1 MNKFKKLVA
10 VLVSV
15 VMACVFATGVFA
27 TDYVENLSAARAEV
41 NGYLTSA
48 GVYGMDGV
56 VNSLNETQLRA
67 LRDNSVALRNALT
80 QAKNALNGAK
90 TEADVRTAVSTALS
104 QVGGIFRDAGISLNI
119 DVVAS
124 GSEVAVVPTASA
136 NGVSGTTQWK
146 LATDGS
152 VASASNPLTASSSA
166 VIKATGDNSA
176 MVIATIVL
184 SVVGILGLAVRKESA
199 LALSANAASDA
210 LVLIGGRAALR

>member
-90 TEADVRTAVSTALS
+90 TETDVRTAVSTALS
-104 QVGGIFRDAGISLNI
+104 QVGGIFRDAGSSLNI

-146 LATDGS
+146 FATDGS

-199 LALSANAASDA
+199 LAL
-210 LVLIGGRAALR
+210 

>member
-104 QVGGIFRDAGISLNI
+104 QVGGIFSDAGISLNI

-146 LATDGS
+146 YATDGS

-184 SVVGILGLAVRKESA
+184 SVVGVLGLAVRKESA
-199 LALSANAASDA
+199 LAL
-210 LVLIGGRAALR
+210 

>member
-67 LRDNSVALRNALT
+67 LRDKSVALRNALT

-104 QVGGIFRDAGISLNI
+104 QVGGIFSDAGISLNI

-146 LATDGS
+146 FATDGS

-184 SVVGILGLAVRKESA
+184 SVVGVLGLAVRKESA
-199 LALSANAASDA
+199 LAL
-210 LVLIGGRAALR
+210 

>member
-1 MNKFKKLVA
+1 MCSLPI
-10 VLVSV
+10 
-15 VMACVFATGVFA
+15 T
-27 TDYVENLSAARAEV
+27 LSAARAEV

-56 VNSLNETQLRA
+56 VNSLNETQLRV
-67 LRDNSVALRNALT
+67 LRDNSVSLRNALT

-104 QVGGIFRDAGISLNI
+104 QVGGIFSDAGISLNI

-199 LALSANAASDA
+199 LAL
-210 LVLIGGRAALR
+210 

>member
-90 TEADVRTAVSTALS
+90 TEADVRTAVSAALS
-104 QVGGIFRDAGISLNI
+104 QVGGIFSDAGISLNI

-199 LALSANAASDA
+199 LAL
-210 LVLIGGRAALR
+210 

>member
-67 LRDNSVALRNALT
+67 LRDNSVALRNALA

-90 TEADVRTAVSTALS
+90 TEVDVRTAVSTALS
-104 QVGGIFRDAGISLNI
+104 QVGGIFSDAGISLNI

-146 LATDGS
+146 FATDGS

-184 SVVGILGLAVRKESA
+184 SVVGVLGLAVRKESA
-199 LALSANAASDA
+199 LAL
-210 LVLIGGRAALR
+210 

>member
-27 TDYVENLSAARAEV
+27 TDYVDNLSAARAEV

-56 VNSLNETQLRA
+56 VNSLNETQLRV

-104 QVGGIFRDAGISLNI
+104 QVGGIFSDAGISLNI

-124 GSEVAVVPTASA
+124 GSEVAVVPFCLLL
-136 NGVSGTTQWK
+136 VSW
-146 LATDGS
+146 
-152 VASASNPLTASSSA
+152 VW
-166 VIKATGDNSA
+166 
-176 MVIATIVL
+176 L
-184 SVVGILGLAVRKESA
+184 SVRRVRWLCKPIQHPMS
-199 LALSANAASDA
+199 LS
-210 LVLIGGRAALR
+210 

>member
-90 TEADVRTAVSTALS
+90 TEADVRTAVSSALS
-104 QVGGIFRDAGISLNI
+104 QVGGIFSDAGISLNI

-184 SVVGILGLAVRKESA
+184 SVVGVLGLAVRKESA
-199 LALSANAASDA
+199 LAL
-210 LVLIGGRAALR
+210 

>member
-90 TEADVRTAVSTALS
+90 TEADVRTAVSAALS
-104 QVGGIFRDAGISLNI
+104 QVGGIFSDAGISLNI
-119 DVVAS
+119 DAVAS

-146 LATDGS
+146 FATDGS

-199 LALSANAASDA
+199 LAL
-210 LVLIGGRAALR
+210 

>member
-27 TDYVENLSAARAEV
+27 TDYVESLSAARAEV

-104 QVGGIFRDAGISLNI
+104 QVGGIFSDAGISLNI

-146 LATDGS
+146 FATDGS

-184 SVVGILGLAVRKESA
+184 SVVGVLGLAVRKESA
-199 LALSANAASDA
+199 LAL
-210 LVLIGGRAALR
+210 

>member
-90 TEADVRTAVSTALS
+90 TEADARTAVSTALS
-104 QVGGIFRDAGISLNI
+104 QVGGIFSDAGISLNI

-146 LATDGS
+146 FATDGS

-176 MVIATIVL
+176 VVFAVAALAVAGVL
-184 SVVGILGLAVRKESA
+184 GMAVRKERA
-199 LALSANAASDA
+199 L
-210 LVLIGGRAALR
+210 

>member
-56 VNSLNETQLRA
+56 VNSLNETQLRV

-104 QVGGIFRDAGISLNI
+104 QVGGIFSDAGISLNI

-146 LATDGS
+146 FATDGS

-184 SVVGILGLAVRKESA
+184 SVVGVLGLAVRKENA
-199 LALSANAASDA
+199 LAL
-210 LVLIGGRAALR
+210 

>member
-56 VNSLNETQLRA
+56 VNSLNETQLRV

-146 LATDGS
+146 FATDGS

-199 LALSANAASDA
+199 MAL
-210 LVLIGGRAALR
+210 

>member
-56 VNSLNETQLRA
+56 VNSLNETQLRV

-104 QVGGIFRDAGISLNI
+104 QVGGIFSDAGISLNI

-136 NGVSGTTQWK
+136 NGVSGTAQWK

-199 LALSANAASDA
+199 LAL
-210 LVLIGGRAALR
+210 

>member
-56 VNSLNETQLRA
+56 VNSLNEAQLRA

-80 QAKNALNGAK
+80 QAKNALNSAK

-104 QVGGIFRDAGISLNI
+104 QVGGIFSDAGISLNI

-176 MVIATIVL
+176 MVIASHR
-184 SVVGILGLAVRKESA
+184 SVCCWCPGSGCP
-199 LALSANAASDA
+199 
-210 LVLIGGRAALR
+210 

>member
-90 TEADVRTAVSTALS
+90 TETDVRTAVSTALS
-104 QVGGIFRDAGISLNI
+104 QVGGIFRDAGISLNV

-146 LATDGS
+146 FATDGS

-199 LALSANAASDA
+199 LAL
-210 LVLIGGRAALR
+210 

>member
-1 MNKFKKLVA
+1 MNKFKKLFA

-41 NGYLTSA
+41 NSFLTSS

-67 LRDNSVALRNALT
+67 LRDNSAALRSSLT
-80 QAKNALNGAK
+80 QAKNALSGAK
-90 TEADVRTAVSTALS
+90 TEADVRGAVSTALS

-124 GSEVAVVPTASA
+124 GSEVKVVPTASA
-136 NGVSGTTQWK
+136 NGVSGTAQWT

-184 SVVGILGLAVRKESA
+184 SVVGVLGLAVRKESA
-199 LALSANAASDA
+199 LAL
-210 LVLIGGRAALR
+210 

>member
-104 QVGGIFRDAGISLNI
+104 QVGGIFSDAGISLNI

-146 LATDGS
+146 FATDGS

-184 SVVGILGLAVRKESA
+184 SVVGVLGLAVRKESA
-199 LALSANAASDA
+199 LAM
-210 LVLIGGRAALR
+210 

>member
-104 QVGGIFRDAGISLNI
+104 QVGGIFSDAGISLNI
-119 DVVAS
+119 DVVVS

-146 LATDGS
+146 FATDGS

-199 LALSANAASDA
+199 LAL
-210 LVLIGGRAALR
+210 

>member
-56 VNSLNETQLRA
+56 VNSLNETQLRV

-90 TEADVRTAVSTALS
+90 PEADVRTAVSTALS
-104 QVGGIFRDAGISLNI
+104 QVGGIFSDAGISLNI

-146 LATDGS
+146 FATDGS

-199 LALSANAASDA
+199 LAL
-210 LVLIGGRAALR
+210 

>member
-104 QVGGIFRDAGISLNI
+104 QVGGIFSDAGISLNI

-146 LATDGS
+146 FATDGS

-176 MVIATIVL
+176 VVFAVAALAVAGVL
-184 SVVGILGLAVRKESA
+184 GMAVRKERA
-199 LALSANAASDA
+199 L
-210 LVLIGGRAALR
+210 

>member
-56 VNSLNETQLRA
+56 VNSLKETQLRV

-104 QVGGIFRDAGISLNI
+104 QVGGIFSDAGISLNI

-184 SVVGILGLAVRKESA
+184 SVVGVLGLAVRKENA
-199 LALSANAASDA
+199 LAL
-210 LVLIGGRAALR
+210 

>member
-56 VNSLNETQLRA
+56 VNSLNETQLRV

-104 QVGGIFRDAGISLNI
+104 QVGGIFSDAGISLNI

-199 LALSANAASDA
+199 LAL
-210 LVLIGGRAALR
+210 

>member
-67 LRDNSVALRNALT
+67 LRDKSVALRNALT

-146 LATDGS
+146 FATDGS

-199 LALSANAASDA
+199 LAL
-210 LVLIGGRAALR
+210 

>member
-67 LRDNSVALRNALT
+67 LRDNSVALRNALA

-104 QVGGIFRDAGISLNI
+104 QVGGIFSDAGISLNI

-184 SVVGILGLAVRKESA
+184 SVVGVLGLAVRKESA
-199 LALSANAASDA
+199 LAL
-210 LVLIGGRAALR
+210 

>member
-67 LRDNSVALRNALT
+67 LRDNSVALCNALT

-104 QVGGIFRDAGISLNI
+104 QVGGIFSDAGISLNI

-146 LATDGS
+146 FATDGS

-184 SVVGILGLAVRKESA
+184 SVVGVLGLAVRKESA
-199 LALSANAASDA
+199 LAL
-210 LVLIGGRAALR
+210 

>member
-15 VMACVFATGVFA
+15 VMACVFATGLFA

-56 VNSLNETQLRA
+56 VNSLNETQLRV

-104 QVGGIFRDAGISLNI
+104 QVGGIFSDAGISLNI

-184 SVVGILGLAVRKESA
+184 SVVGVLGLAVRKESA
-199 LALSANAASDA
+199 LAL
-210 LVLIGGRAALR
+210 

>member
-104 QVGGIFRDAGISLNI
+104 QVGGIFSDAGNSLNI

-136 NGVSGTTQWK
+136 NGVSGTAQWK

-184 SVVGILGLAVRKESA
+184 SVVGVLGLAVRKESA
-199 LALSANAASDA
+199 LAL
-210 LVLIGGRAALR
+210 

>member
-27 TDYVENLSAARAEV
+27 TDYGENLRAARAEV

-199 LALSANAASDA
+199 LAL
-210 LVLIGGRAALR
+210 

>member
-67 LRDNSVALRNALT
+67 LRDNSVTLRNALT

-104 QVGGIFRDAGISLNI
+104 QVGGIFSDAGISLNI

-146 LATDGS
+146 FATDGS

-184 SVVGILGLAVRKESA
+184 SVVGVLGLAVRKESA
-199 LALSANAASDA
+199 LAL
-210 LVLIGGRAALR
+210 

>member
-27 TDYVENLSAARAEV
+27 TDYVDDLSAARAEV

-56 VNSLNETQLRA
+56 VNSLNESQLRA

-90 TEADVRTAVSTALS
+90 SEADVRTAVSTALS

-119 DVVAS
+119 DVVVS

-136 NGVSGTTQWK
+136 NGVSGTAQWK
-146 LATDGS
+146 YATDGS

-184 SVVGILGLAVRKESA
+184 SVVGVLGLAVRKESA
-199 LALSANAASDA
+199 LAL
-210 LVLIGGRAALR
+210 

>member
-67 LRDNSVALRNALT
+67 LRDNSVALRNALA

-104 QVGGIFRDAGISLNI
+104 QVGGIFSDAGISLNI

-146 LATDGS
+146 FATDGS

-184 SVVGILGLAVRKESA
+184 SVVGVLGLAVRKESA
-199 LALSANAASDA
+199 LAL
-210 LVLIGGRAALR
+210 

>member
-10 VLVSV
+10 VLVCV

-27 TDYVENLSAARAEV
+27 TDYVDNLSAARAEV

-56 VNSLNETQLRA
+56 VNSLNEAQLRV

-80 QAKNALNGAK
+80 QAKDALNGAK

-146 LATDGS
+146 FATDSS

-184 SVVGILGLAVRKESA
+184 SVVGVLGLAVRKESA
-199 LALSANAASDA
+199 LAL
-210 LVLIGGRAALR
+210 

>member
-27 TDYVENLSAARAEV
+27 TDYVENLSVARAEV
-41 NGYLTSA
+41 NGYLTRA

-104 QVGGIFRDAGISLNI
+104 QVGGIFSDAGISLNI

-146 LATDGS
+146 FATDGS

-184 SVVGILGLAVRKESA
+184 SVVGVLGLAVRKESA
-199 LALSANAASDA
+199 LAL
-210 LVLIGGRAALR
+210 

>member
-56 VNSLNETQLRA
+56 VNSLNETQLRV

-104 QVGGIFRDAGISLNI
+104 QVGGIFSDAGISLNI

-176 MVIATIVL
+176 MVIAAIVL
-184 SVVGILGLAVRKESA
+184 SVVGVLGLAVRKESA
-199 LALSANAASDA
+199 LAL
-210 LVLIGGRAALR
+210 

>member
-27 TDYVENLSAARAEV
+27 TVYVENLSAARAEV

-104 QVGGIFRDAGISLNI
+104 QVGGIFSDAGISLNI

-146 LATDGS
+146 FATDGS

-184 SVVGILGLAVRKESA
+184 SVVGVLGLAVRKESA
-199 LALSANAASDA
+199 LAL
-210 LVLIGGRAALR
+210 